1 MQLQGKEG
9 TELVLGYP
17 CLPDGILGWGT
28 AQGFHTQAPGSK
40 VPWRVWGSCSQA
52 DDTGLPGWRRRLRGR
67 PALGRLGKGTPPRA
81 QQQQACS
88 QAAGGGGSGRGLTSS
103 WCARIWAS
111 CSLRLWSLCFSSA
124 TTASHFSA
132 RTFLSSISCGQ
143 GAGGEARPA

>member
-81 QQQQACS
+81 RQQQACS
-88 QAAGGGGSGRGLTSS
+88 QAAGRAGERPRAHQLVVRPHLGLVLP
-103 WCARIWAS
+103 APLVPLLQLGHHGLA
-111 CSLRLWSLCFSSA
+111 LLGQDLLVFNQLWS
-124 TTASHFSA
+124 
-132 RTFLSSISCGQ
+132 
-143 GAGGEARPA
+143 GGRR